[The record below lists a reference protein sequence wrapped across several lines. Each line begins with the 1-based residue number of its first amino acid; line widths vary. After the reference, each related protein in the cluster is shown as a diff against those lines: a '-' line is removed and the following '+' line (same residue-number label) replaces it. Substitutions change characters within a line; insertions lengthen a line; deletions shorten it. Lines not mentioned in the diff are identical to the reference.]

1 MEKPRAVGAPIASLH
16 PRSISHAQT
25 GLPALLHPTRTPS
38 RCQAVALCPFVRFTV
53 TGVAR
58 NFHPYSLGR
67 LSPASALIGR
77 RCTRYSFS
85 YSIVWIASRVKFYLS
100 NALGTSH
107 FSRFVIPCY
116 RDQNGRIL
124 YVCQLCCNIVASMT
138 EPAQKRSLAIS

>member
-1 MEKPRAVGAPIASLH
+1 MKKPRAVGAPIASLH

-58 NFHPYSLGR
+58 NFHPYSLGGF
-67 LSPASALIGR
+67 SAGALIGR

-85 YSIVWIASRVKFYLS
+85 YSIVWFPSHVKFYLAA
-100 NALGTSH
+100 ALGTSH
-107 FSRFVIPCY
+107 FSRFVIP
-116 RDQNGRIL
+116 
-124 YVCQLCCNIVASMT
+124 
-138 EPAQKRSLAIS
+138 